1 MTAKLKHKR
10 KSPAS
15 IHATIADVNKAKKA
29 ATDISVKMCW
39 GIFFRVLIDKHGC
52 TPEQLKILWQEIND
66 YSDAVVRGDVS
77 VSEILD
83 TLKQEDGMVVV

>member
-1 MTAKLKHKR
+1 MAKTKHKR

-15 IHATIADVNKAKKA
+15 IHATMADVNKAKKA
-29 ATDISVKMCW
+29 ATDISIKMCW
-39 GIFFRVLIDKHGC
+39 GIFFRVLIDKHGY
-52 TPEQLKILWQEIND
+52 TQDQLKTLWNEIND
-66 YSDAVVRGDVS
+66 YSSAVARGDIS

>member
-1 MTAKLKHKR
+1 MGSKSKHKR

-15 IHATIADVNKAKKA
+15 IHATMADVNKAKKA
-29 ATDISVKMCW
+29 ATDISIKMCW
-39 GIFFRVLIDKHGC
+39 GIFFRVLIDKHGY
-52 TPEQLKILWQEIND
+52 TQDQLKTLWNEIND
-66 YSDAVVRGDVS
+66 YSSAVARGDVS